1 MLYIIRK
8 KNIMSIKAVLL
19 DFDQTLFE
27 TKQARQFWHQ
37 DKPDWDRVLSFVPHF
52 RLYNGW
58 RWVLSFFDDMPWGI
72 VSKNVKK
79 VVIPTLQNNGLTFS
93 PVITRYG
100 EKWWERVSLPKTAL
114 FEQALTHSEFAGLQR
129 GEVLYVGDQATDVV
143 QANSFGF
150 LSAAAYWDTLEPDK
164 LAQTQPTFRLST
176 PLDLFNVL
184 LNN

>member
-1 MLYIIRK
+1 
-8 KNIMSIKAVLL
+8 MSIKAVLV
-19 DFDQTLFE
+19 DFDQTLFD
-27 TKQARQFWHQ
+27 TKQARQLWHQ

-52 RLYNGW
+52 QLYNGW
-58 RWVLSFFDDMPWGI
+58 RWVLSFFEDMPWGI
-72 VSKNVKK
+72 VSRNVKQL
-79 VVIPTLQNNGLTFS
+79 IAPTLHHNGLNFN

-100 EKWWERVSLPKTAL
+100 EKGRERVSLPKTAL
-114 FEQALTHSEFAGLQR
+114 FEQALKHTEFADLKR
-129 GEVLYVGDQATDVV
+129 EEVLFVGDQASDVI

-150 LSAAAYWDTLEPDK
+150 LSAAAYWGTLEPDK